1 MTTQEQQQL
10 VDVVMQK
17 TALRRGSS
25 TRRDFEVACL
35 TVGVLLARLRIGSGN
50 QHAEEHA
57 QATGRSA
64 AQKESCKPCDACLIL
79 LRQPPRSES
88 VEQAKAELLSALAA
102 VIAHAKRHGETAH
115 LLIPDDYIEE
125 IDALIATARAQ
136 GRASA
141 DQTIL
146 RQQQEQERIEKRP
159 ICPSCKKATTI
170 SQLLQYGACCD
181 CSEDAPY
188 DSEAI

>member
-79 LRQPPRSES
+79 LRQ
-88 VEQAKAELLSALAA
+88 
-102 VIAHAKRHGETAH
+102 
-115 LLIPDDYIEE
+115 
-125 IDALIATARAQ
+125 
-136 GRASA
+136 
-141 DQTIL
+141 
-146 RQQQEQERIEKRP
+146 QQEPQRECVHGHRERKVG
-159 ICPSCKKATTI
+159 CVACVAVFDLPSPPT
-170 SQLLQYGACCD
+170 GAK
-181 CSEDAPY
+181 
-188 DSEAI
+188 